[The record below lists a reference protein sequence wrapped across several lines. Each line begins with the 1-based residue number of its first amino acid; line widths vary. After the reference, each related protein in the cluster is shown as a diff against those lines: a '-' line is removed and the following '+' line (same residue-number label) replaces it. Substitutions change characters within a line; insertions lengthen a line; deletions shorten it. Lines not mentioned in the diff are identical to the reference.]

1 MGHDAAGRRVIFERS
16 GGGLR
21 LTIDEHSRQVV
32 VHLLGELRAE
42 IESAKVAAPDKIGAH
57 MKRLFPSAYHDD
69 EKLNEEYRRLTHGDL
84 ADSHIA
90 AIDDAVSM
98 LAPDR
103 IIRSGELERFVR
115 ALNAMRL
122 VLGTVLD
129 VSEDDDD
136 ESSEEPAEAEV
147 VVPQREVYDYL
158 GWLLHASL
166 DAMRE

>member
-1 MGHDAAGRRVIFERS
+1 MIFEHVE
-16 GGGLR
+16 GGLR
-21 LTIDEHSRQVV
+21 LTIDEHSRSVV
-32 VHLLGELRAE
+32 VHLLGELRTELDA
-42 IESAKVAAPDKIGAH
+42 AKVVTPDHIGDH

-69 EKLNEEYRRLTHGDL
+69 AKLNDEYRRLTHGDL

-90 AIDDAVSM
+90 AIDDAVKL
-98 LAPDR
+98 LAPDHV
-103 IIRSGELERFVR
+103 IRNDELERFVR

-129 VSEDDDD
+129 VSEDDDVEGD
-136 ESSEEPAEAEV
+136 ESADSDV

-166 DAMRE
+166 DQLRT

>member
-1 MGHDAAGRRVIFERS
+1 MIFERTD
-16 GGGLR
+16 GGLR

-42 IESAKVAAPDKIGAH
+42 VEAAKTVAPDKIGAH

-90 AIDDAVSM
+90 AIDDAVSL
-98 LAPDR
+98 LAPDHV
-103 IIRSGELERFVR
+103 IHADELDRFVR

-136 ESSEEPAEAEV
+136 ESSAEEPVDADV

-158 GWLLHASL
+158 GWLLHATL
-166 DAMRE
+166 DELRK

>member
-1 MGHDAAGRRVIFERS
+1 MIFERS
-16 GGGLR
+16 DGGLR

-42 IESAKVAAPDKIGAH
+42 IEAAKVAAPDKIGAH

-103 IIRSGELERFVR
+103 VIRSGELERFVR

-136 ESSEEPAEAEV
+136 ELSSDESAEVEV

>member
-1 MGHDAAGRRVIFERS
+1 MIFERTD
-16 GGGLR
+16 GGLR

-90 AIDDAVSM
+90 AIDDAVRM
-98 LAPDR
+98 LAPDHV
-103 IIRSGELERFVR
+103 IRNGELERFVR

-136 ESSEEPAEAEV
+136 ESSLDESAEADV

-166 DAMRE
+166 DALRE